1 MTAEEIAECGFAEEC
16 DLKTRF
22 EQRLRECLSEY
33 TEQWLTKQ
41 PLDLVERSEEIS
53 AIRRLASDLPD
64 MLNQSEM
71 EYLLRFKNP
80 LEIASDAWCGSLFVE
95 IGEEEFREVLYE
107 TRERYD
113 LDELYELTDAAAKKA
128 SRAAQRPQQKRR
140 SEER

>member
-80 LEIASDAWCGSLFVE
+80 LEIASDAWCGSSFVE

-113 LDELYELTDAAAKKA
+113 LDELYELTDTTAAKKA
-128 SRAAQRPQQKRR
+128 VKAKQKPKRL
-140 SEER
+140 SQER

>member
-80 LEIASDAWCGSLFVE
+80 LEIASDAWCGSSFVE

-113 LDELYELTDAAAKKA
+113 LDELYELTDAVAKKA